1 VKISRLSALLGAI
14 APVIVYVSAPSA
26 QNTVIGNGSTVSFEY
41 TLSDDK
47 GKVIESSKGKT
58 PMTYTHGQGQIIPG
72 LEKGMAGM
80 KINDEKTIR
89 VKPEE
94 AYGTVDS
101 KAFHEI
107 AREKIPAE
115 KLKVGDTL
123 MATGPQGQNFPVR
136 VHQIKDKTVVLDF
149 NHPLAGKSLTFAVK
163 VLDIKMAQAK

>member
-1 VKISRLSALLGAI
+1 M
-14 APVIVYVSAPSA
+14 VYVSGATA
-26 QNTVIGNGSTVSFEY
+26 QNKVIGSGSTVSFEY

-47 GKVIESSKGKT
+47 GKVLESSKGKT
-58 PMTYTHGQGQIIPG
+58 PMTYTHGQAQIIPG

-80 KINDEKTIR
+80 KVNDEKTIR

-101 KAFHEI
+101 KGFQEMP
-107 AREKIPAE
+107 REKIPAE
-115 KLKVGDTL
+115 NLKVGDTL
-123 MATGPQGQNFPVR
+123 MATSPQGQSFPVR

-149 NHPLAGKSLTFAVK
+149 NHPLAGKTLTFAVK

>member
-1 VKISRLSALLGAI
+1 MSALLAAI
-14 APVIVYVSAPSA
+14 TAVIFYVSGADA
-26 QNTVIGNGSTVSFEY
+26 QNKIVGNGSTVSFEY

-47 GKVIESSKGKT
+47 GKVIESSKGKP

-80 KINDEKTIR
+80 KVNDEKTIQ

-94 AYGTVDS
+94 AYGTVNS
-101 KAFHEI
+101 KAFHELP
-107 AREKIPAE
+107 REKVPAE
-115 KLKVGDTL
+115 NLKVGDTL

-149 NHPLAGKSLTFAVK
+149 NHPLAGKTLTFAVK
-163 VLDIKMAQAK
+163 VLDVKIAQAK